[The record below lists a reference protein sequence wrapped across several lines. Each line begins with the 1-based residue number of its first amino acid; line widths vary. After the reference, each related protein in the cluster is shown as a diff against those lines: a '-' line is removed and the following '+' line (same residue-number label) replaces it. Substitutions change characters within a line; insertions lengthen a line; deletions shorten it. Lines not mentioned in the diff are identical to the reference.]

1 MKKISARA
9 RAIEMSGIRKFF
21 QAANPDSINMALG
34 QPDFVTPDH
43 IRDAAIQ
50 AVRDGNTGYTFNA
63 GLPEL
68 REALSEKFKNENHLS
83 YSPDQIIVTAG
94 AGEALFIAIQSLVD
108 DGDRVLLTDPGFVS
122 YEACIRL
129 AGGRPDFVSLKDD
142 LHINEEMLYEKM
154 DGARLLIL
162 NSPNNPTGAVES
174 RET

>member
-1 MKKISARA
+1 MQQYRLSGMEIQVILSMPVCQKLRRPCLKSLRMKITETLSR
-9 RAIEMSGIRKFF
+9 S
-21 QAANPDSINMALG
+21 
-34 QPDFVTPDH
+34 DH
-43 IRDAAIQ
+43 RYC
-50 AVRDGNTGYTFNA
+50 RS
-63 GLPEL
+63 
-68 REALSEKFKNENHLS
+68 R
-83 YSPDQIIVTAG
+83 
-94 AGEALFIAIQSLVD
+94 EALFIAIQSLVD

-174 RET
+174 RRPSVR